1 MRVGLV
7 LAAGRGTRVGAARNK
22 MLLPVAGRT
31 LLEHTLD
38 RVVRADCLD
47 YLLVAAAPA
56 EYEIVAELVEQLP
69 TEMPRAVCRGGATR
83 QESVQAALAALPAG
97 TTAVCIHD
105 GARPYIDPAEI
116 ERVMAALATHEG
128 ALLAR
133 PATDTVKIRATADS
147 LYTQPRETVWLAE
160 TPQAFRLETLRE
172 MYAVPTEV
180 QAAATD
186 DSSLLERLGRVPAFI
201 VAEKPNGKITTRED
215 WQRFAAYVAGEGV
228 LRVGNGYDVHRTCAG
243 RLLIIGGV
251 SIPADF
257 GLDGHSDADVLTHA
271 VMDALLAAAG
281 LRDIGYYFPNTDER
295 FRGADSLLLL
305 AEVRRLLTERNVLI
319 GNVSAA
325 LIAERPKLAPYIET
339 MRENLARVLRVE
351 PARVAIQVTTNEG
364 LDDLGAGKGIAATAT
379 ACVIERMV

>member
-7 LAAGRGTRVGAARNK
+7 LAAGKGTRVGAERNK

-56 EYEIVAELVEQLP
+56 DYELVMELVAALP
-69 TEMPRAVCRGGATR
+69 TDLPRAVCRGGATR
-83 QESVQAALAALPAG
+83 QESVQVALAALPAE
-97 TTAVCIHD
+97 TSAVCIHD
-105 GARPYIDPAEI
+105 GARPYIEPAEI
-116 ERVMAALATHEG
+116 ERVMAALAEHEG

-133 PATDTVKIRATADS
+133 PATDTVKIHTAAGE
-147 LYTQPRETVWLAE
+147 LYTQPREAVWLAE

-172 MYAVPTEV
+172 MYAAPAETI
-180 QAAATD
+180 AGATD
-186 DSSLLERLGRVPAFI
+186 DSALLERIGRTPAL
-201 VAEKPNGKITTRED
+201 VAAAEPNGKITTRAD
-215 WQRFAAYVAGEGV
+215 LQRFAAYVAGQGTV
-228 LRVGNGYDVHRTCAG
+228 RIGNGYDVHRTCIG
-243 RLLIIGGV
+243 RPLILGGV

-295 FRGADSLLLL
+295 YRGADSLELL
-305 AEVRRLLTERNVLI
+305 AEVRRLLLQENMLI
-319 GNVSAA
+319 GNVSVAM
-325 LIAERPKLAPYIET
+325 IAERPKLATYIT
-339 MRENLARVLRVE
+339 AMRENLARVLRLE
-351 PARVAIQVTTNEG
+351 TARVAVQVTTNEG